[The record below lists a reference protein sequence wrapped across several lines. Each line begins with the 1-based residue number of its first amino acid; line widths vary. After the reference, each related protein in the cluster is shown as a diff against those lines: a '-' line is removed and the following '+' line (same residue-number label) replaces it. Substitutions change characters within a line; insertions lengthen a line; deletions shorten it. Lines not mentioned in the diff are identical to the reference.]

1 MKKIFVTGLAFVLA
15 IVASI
20 TGTLAWLT
28 AKTEAVTNT
37 FTVGNINITLIEHK
51 YDENDL
57 DKTTAE
63 TTTNQSYKL
72 IPGNVYAKDPVVTV
86 KANSEKCYLFVEFSA
101 TGNPATYLTYTN
113 NLEDDDVWKK
123 LASVTDKDVYYKVV
137 EASTADQP
145 FHLLDGDKVTV
156 PEALT
161 KETIDAI
168 PEDTVI
174 SLNYKAYAIQFDNMT
189 GAEDAWSKISTAV
202 ATGEYN
208 EAQ

>member
-37 FTVGNINITLIEHK
+37 FTVGNIKITLIEHK
-51 YDENDL
+51 YNESDL
-57 DKTTAE
+57 DETTAE

-72 IPGNVYAKDPVVTV
+72 IPGNEYAKDPVVTV

-101 TGNPATYLTYTN
+101 TGDPATYLTYTN
-113 NLEDDDVWKK
+113 NLEDNAVWTR
-123 LASVTDKDVYYKVV
+123 LTNVTDKDVYYKVV
-137 EASTADQP
+137 DASTADQP
-145 FHLLDGDKVTV
+145 FHLLGSDKVTV
-156 PEALT
+156 LETLT

-168 PEDTVI
+168 SEDTVI
-174 SLNYKAYAIQFDNMT
+174 SLNYKAYAIQYDNMT
-189 GAEDAWSKISTAV
+189 SGEDAWSKINTAV